1 VHSGAAP
8 LLQSNNA
15 VEMSVGISGTV
26 LDALLPPAA
35 NDDKGTATAGIMNKT
50 SWSSLTQKVGETG
63 QLSSAN
69 AATAFEQFR
78 KTAREKEERV
88 FLYMLS
94 Y

>member
-1 VHSGAAP
+1 M
-8 LLQSNNA
+8 N
-15 VEMSVGISGTV
+15 VGIAGTV

-35 NDDKGTATAGIMNKT
+35 NDDNKGNAATGIMNKT

-88 FLYMLS
+88 FYS
-94 Y
+94 CFVTI